1 MWWLCGLCFLAWPGR
16 GFALELAD
24 AFVDRELASGESLVL
39 RGSNRNATRELREP
53 LHAGMR
59 GGRSV
64 WLSWLAPTNG
74 LVTLTTEGSSF
85 DTLLAA
91 YTLEPGDG
99 PLLGRLEAVAEND
112 DEAGSDYTRL
122 QFGVRAGQRYEIA
135 IDGFAGAAGEIQ
147 FGLDLLT
154 SAELLPRVLRKPGDR
169 ALREGDTLILTIDIQ
184 STEKM
189 EAHWYFNDVKLSD
202 AEGPTLVIP
211 RFQPANVG
219 RYRLRLEVED
229 FKFFSAPIEIQINS
243 EGITTSLAYNKLEA
257 AVDSAADPQ
266 ALASA
271 IPPAMVQ
278 LADAAASLAR
288 GYNGSQIFN
297 TTYATRDPL
306 EPRHCNTTGGASYW
320 FSYRPPDSGELSL
333 DTQGSN
339 YDTLL
344 AVYTFDP
351 PLLSYSELIPVACDD
366 NSGANGL
373 TSRLDFNVS
382 ADRTYL
388 IVIDGVNGAKGIA
401 RLNYDLKAPT
411 LPSPVP
417 IIIEGP
423 QSQLAAAGAT
433 VALQVVAAGRRPL
446 NYQWHHDGAPMPG
459 ETNSALTLTAL
470 RPTMAGQYS
479 VGVSNQ
485 AGEIHSDPAQLDVL
499 TAPAIW
505 IAPGGSTATVAFP
518 AARGFQYQIQTAPDP
533 NATSWL
539 ALTNVLTDAGGVV
552 RFKPSRVNLPSQFY
566 RLAKP

>member
-1 MWWLCGLCFLAWPGR
+1 MEFT
-16 GFALELAD
+16 D
-24 AFVDRELASGESLVL
+24 AFGDREVASGESLVL
-39 RGSNRNATRELREP
+39 RGNNRNATRELREP
-53 LHAGMR
+53 MHAGMR

-64 WLSWLAPTNG
+64 WLSWLAPANG

-91 YTLEPGDG
+91 YTLEPGEG
-99 PLLGRLEAVAEND
+99 PVLSRLEAVAEND

-147 FGLDLLT
+147 FQLDLLT

-184 STEKM
+184 STERM
-189 EAHWYFNDVKLSD
+189 EAHWYFNELKIPDT
-202 AEGPTLVIP
+202 EGPTLVIP

-243 EGITTSLAYNKLEA
+243 EGMTTSLAYNKLEA

-266 ALASA
+266 SPAPAV
-271 IPPAMVQ
+271 PQAMVR
-278 LADAAASLAR
+278 LAEAAASLAR

-306 EPRHCNTTGGASYW
+306 EPRHCDTAGGASYW
-320 FSYRPPDSGELSL
+320 FSYHPPDSGELSL

-351 PLLSYSELIPVACDD
+351 PLLSYNELIPVACDD
-366 NSGANGL
+366 NSGANGR
-373 TSRLDFNVS
+373 TSRLDLNVS

-401 RLNYDLKAPT
+401 RLNYNLKAPT
-411 LPSPVP
+411 LPSPAP
-417 IIIEGP
+417 LIIEGP

-433 VALQVVAAGRRPL
+433 VALQVVAAGQRPL
-446 NYQWHHDGAPMPG
+446 FYQWYQDGTPIPG
-459 ETNSALTLTAL
+459 ETNSALTLAAL
-470 RPTMAGQYS
+470 QSTLAGQYS
-479 VGVSNQ
+479 VGISNQ
-485 AGEIHSDPAQLDVL
+485 AGEVHSDMAQLDVL
-499 TAPAIW
+499 SAPAIW
-505 IAPGGSTATVAFP
+505 MTPGGSNATVAFP
-518 AARGFQYQIQTAPDP
+518 AARGFQYQIQTAPE
-533 NATSWL
+533 AHAASWL